1 MTFFYVKKKAA
12 IIRYKMHC
20 HRGRLCS
27 LVKIRAI
34 FFSGNLRAIY
44 LSKNKQYVQMQNL
57 EFPINFDFLLC
68 DLRIQ
73 NVPIFFKT
81 ECMEHKVFLYIIM
94 TSNYGTFPMNP
105 RVLSPFDKLSKQS
118 VDWNEV
124 LNENG

>member
-1 MTFFYVKKKAA
+1 
-12 IIRYKMHC
+12 
-20 HRGRLCS
+20 
-27 LVKIRAI
+27 
-34 FFSGNLRAIY
+34 
-44 LSKNKQYVQMQNL
+44 MQNL

-81 ECMEHKVFLYIIM
+81 ECMEHKVFLYILM